1 MPLQDDTLREVWA
14 SDSGHEEEGQSPE
27 VQRRPKQGSA
37 KGQKLRKKR
46 TEAPE
51 SPCPKGAKPRRPGG
65 GRGAEPGGAPQAV
78 RRGKPGEELAS
89 QPPEARPPHTV
100 YAKFLRDP
108 EAKRDPRETFLV
120 ARAPDAVD
128 EDEEAEEEEKKE
140 KIPLPPK
147 KPPREKTSAGIK
159 ERRAKAQG
167 QKGDTG
173 SPVPPAKP
181 LRIKKKEAP
190 AGEGPKLRK
199 TKKKGS
205 GEADED
211 PSGSPARVRKKTPA
225 AMFLVGEEGPTEKA
239 PKKKG
244 TSKGPEEERKEDE
257 EEEEEVAA
265 VVTKNSNQKGKAKGK
280 GKKQT
285 QQTSRPRE
293 AHTAATR
300 RDTHAL
306 YQRGR
311 THRQIVFAD
320 CKAKEERAPSPPV
333 EVDEPQ
339 EFVLRP
345 APQGRTVRCRLTR
358 DKKGMDRGLYPSYF
372 LHLDTEKK
380 VFLLAGRKRK
390 RSKTANYLISSDP
403 TNLSRGGENFIG
415 KLRSNLL
422 GNRFTVFDNGQN
434 PHRAG
439 GSTDVGSLR
448 QELAAV
454 IYETNVLGFR
464 GPRRM
469 TVIIPGM
476 NTDNERVPIRPRN
489 ASDGLLVRWQN
500 KTLES
505 LIELHNKP
513 PVWNEDSGSY
523 TLNFQGRVTQAS
535 VKNFQI
541 VHADD
546 RSGCPAGS
554 GPEPRA
560 TSTIASNSWNASSSP
575 GEAREDGPE
584 GLDKGL
590 DNDAEGV
597 WSPDIEQ
604 SFQEALAIYPP
615 CGRRKIILSDEGKM
629 YGRNELIARYIKL
642 RTGKTRTRKQVSSHL
657 QVLARRKS
665 REIQSKLKAMNLDQ
679 VSKDKALQ
687 SMASMSSAQIVSASV
702 LQNKFSPP
710 SPLPQAVFSTS
721 SRFWS
726 SPPLLGQQPG
736 PSQDIKP
743 FAQPAYP
750 IQPPLPPALS
760 SYEPLTPL
768 PPAAASVPVWQD
780 RTIASSRLRLLEYSA
795 FMEVQ
800 RDPDTYSKHLFVHIG
815 QTNPAFSDPPLEA
828 VDVRQIYDKFPE
840 KKGGLKELYEKGP
853 PNAFFLVKFWADLNS
868 TIQEGPGAF
877 YGVSSQYSSADSMTI
892 SVSTKVCSFGKQV
905 VEKVETEYARLENG
919 RFVYRIHRSP
929 MCEYMINFIHK
940 LKHLPEKYMMN
951 SVLEN
956 FTILQV
962 VTSRDSQETLLVIA
976 FVFEVSTS
984 EHGAQHHVYK
994 LVKD

>member
-27 VQRRPKQGSA
+27 VQQRPKQRPA
-37 KGQKLRKKR
+37 KGQKLRKKK

-51 SPCPKGAKPRRPGG
+51 SPCPKGSRPRRPGG
-65 GRGAEPGGAPQAV
+65 GRGAEPGGAPQAG
-78 RRGKPGEELAS
+78 RCGKAREEPAPP
-89 QPPEARPPHTV
+89 PPEARPPQTV

-120 ARAPDAVD
+120 ARAPDAAD
-128 EDEEAEEEEKKE
+128 EDEEEEEEDQEEEEVEEEEEKKE

-147 KPPREKTSAGIK
+147 KPPKEKTSAGIK

-167 QKGDTG
+167 QKGDLA
-173 SPVPPAKP
+173 SPVPAPKP

-190 AGEGPKLRK
+190 AGEGTKMRK

-205 GEADED
+205 GEADQD
-211 PSGSPARVRKKTPA
+211 PSGSPARVTKKTPA
-225 AMFLVGEEGPTEKA
+225 AMFLVGEEGPAEKA
-239 PKKKG
+239 QKKKG
-244 TSKGPEEERKEDE
+244 ISKGSEEQKKE
-257 EEEEEVAA
+257 EEEEGGEVAG

-280 GKKQT
+280 GKK
-285 QQTSRPRE
+285 
-293 AHTAATR
+293 
-300 RDTHAL
+300 
-306 YQRGR
+306 
-311 THRQIVFAD
+311 
-320 CKAKEERAPSPPV
+320 KEERAPSPPV

-434 PHRAG
+434 PHRGG

-546 RSGCPAGS
+546 PDYIVLQFGRVA
-554 GPEPRA
+554 
-560 TSTIASNSWNASSSP
+560 
-575 GEAREDGPE
+575 EDAFT
-584 GLDKGL
+584 LDYR
-590 DNDAEGV
+590 
-597 WSPDIEQ
+597 
-604 SFQEALAIYPP
+604 YPL
-615 CGRRKIILSDEGKM
+615 C
-629 YGRNELIARYIKL
+629 
-642 RTGKTRTRKQVSSHL
+642 
-657 QVLARRKS
+657 
-665 REIQSKLKAMNLDQ
+665 
-679 VSKDKALQ
+679 ALQ
-687 SMASMSSAQIVSASV
+687 A
-702 LQNKFSPP
+702 
-710 SPLPQAVFSTS
+710 
-721 SRFWS
+721 
-726 SPPLLGQQPG
+726 
-736 PSQDIKP
+736 
-743 FAQPAYP
+743 FA
-750 IQPPLPPALS
+750 IALS
-760 SYEPLTPL
+760 SF
-768 PPAAASVPVWQD
+768 D
-780 RTIASSRLRLLEYSA
+780 
-795 FMEVQ
+795 
-800 RDPDTYSKHLFVHIG
+800 
-815 QTNPAFSDPPLEA
+815 
-828 VDVRQIYDKFPE
+828 
-840 KKGGLKELYEKGP
+840 
-853 PNAFFLVKFWADLNS
+853 
-868 TIQEGPGAF
+868 
-877 YGVSSQYSSADSMTI
+877 
-892 SVSTKVCSFGKQV
+892 GKL
-905 VEKVETEYARLENG
+905 A
-919 RFVYRIHRSP
+919 
-929 MCEYMINFIHK
+929 CE
-940 LKHLPEKYMMN
+940 
-951 SVLEN
+951 
-956 FTILQV
+956 
-962 VTSRDSQETLLVIA
+962 
-976 FVFEVSTS
+976 
-984 EHGAQHHVYK
+984 
-994 LVKD
+994 